1 MTLVMIMRFTVVAIV
16 GVIIFGWI
24 ISGIIADDK
33 FDRINYYEFMANQ
46 WHGTHKGKFYRDK
59 IRDLEN

>member
-46 WHGTHKGKFYRDK
+46 WRNTPRGKYFEEKLRQ
-59 IRDLEN
+59 LEK

>member
-16 GVIIFGWI
+16 GVILIGWI

-33 FDRINYYEFMANQ
+33 FDTINYYEFMANK
-46 WHGTHKGKFYRDK
+46 WRGTPKGKYYLDK
-59 IRDLEN
+59 IRELEN